1 MWDETNCKLSLFS
14 SVYVSPEMVQWLP
27 QFFAREALVQVTNA
41 EMQSVTLSEILGGKP
56 DFLPSGKNNS
66 PDDILEVVNEV
77 YAPAGKNRSR
87 WHDTEEFVKFAET
100 YGSSDV
106 CFGIGDKSGL
116 TLETPFG
123 DDSALIRLRS
133 EIEHPQ
139 LGSGLFVTV
148 QIPFT
153 AEEISKE
160 VAWLNFLE
168 ARLWTSRDRVDHE
181 RVSRRIGGAR
191 PSLPGR
197 HPSGTHPN
205 AHTGSGSDGERA
217 PMDSEQLRAHLAQ
230 AERHVAEC
238 RGHIARQR
246 QVVEQLSLKD
256 ESREEAVVML
266 TILEDSL
273 RILGRMSRTRDR
285 RRPRAAGLQ
294 QRGHAAA
301 S

>member
-168 ARLWTSRDRVDHE
+168 ARLWTSRDRVDRPITSASAGASAVLGRHCQAGIHPVRTPMRIPDLVLTANVPPWIANSCE
-181 RVSRRIGGAR
+181 HISRRRNGT
-191 PSLPGR
+191 LPNVGVTLPVNGR
-197 HPSGTHPN
+197 SSN
-205 AHTGSGSDGERA
+205 SYR
-217 PMDSEQLRAHLAQ
+217 
-230 AERHVAEC
+230 
-238 RGHIARQR
+238 
-246 QVVEQLSLKD
+246 
-256 ESREEAVVML
+256 
-266 TILEDSL
+266 
-273 RILGRMSRTRDR
+273 
-285 RRPRAAGLQ
+285 
-294 QRGHAAA
+294 
-301 S
+301 